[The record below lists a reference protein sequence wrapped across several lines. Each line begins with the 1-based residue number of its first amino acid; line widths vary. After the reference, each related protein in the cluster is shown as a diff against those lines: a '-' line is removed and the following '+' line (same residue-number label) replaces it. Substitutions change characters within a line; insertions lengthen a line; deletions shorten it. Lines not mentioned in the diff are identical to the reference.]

1 MNSDQLAYIKKKKTN
16 MKCKLCYTFIAG
28 VTEVIFRRTVNL
40 MPKSSVGEKKNLN
53 TQD

>member
-1 MNSDQLAYIKKKKTN
+1 MNSDQLAYIKKKNETN

-40 MPKSSVGEKKNLN
+40 MPKSSVGKRKI
-53 TQD
+53 

>member
-1 MNSDQLAYIKKKKTN
+1 